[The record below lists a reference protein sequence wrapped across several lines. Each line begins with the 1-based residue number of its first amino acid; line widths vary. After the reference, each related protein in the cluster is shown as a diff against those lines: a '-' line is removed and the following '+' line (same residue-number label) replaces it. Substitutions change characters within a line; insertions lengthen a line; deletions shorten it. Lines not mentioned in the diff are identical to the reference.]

1 MLTQLF
7 SALVQPILEYSNT
20 TWGSHY
26 TLDMRKIEK
35 VQQRATS
42 ILPQLHDK
50 SYTEKLTLF
59 SLPSLHNTDD

>member
-20 TWGSHY
+20 TWESHY

-50 SYTEKLTLF
+50 SYTE
-59 SLPSLHNTDD
+59 S